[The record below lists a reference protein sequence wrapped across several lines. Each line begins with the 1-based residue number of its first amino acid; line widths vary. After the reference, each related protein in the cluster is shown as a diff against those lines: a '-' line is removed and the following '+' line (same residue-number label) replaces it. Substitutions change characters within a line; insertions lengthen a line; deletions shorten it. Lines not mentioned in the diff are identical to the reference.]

1 LVKIIIAFMS
11 EDNFI
16 LVSQY
21 KPKGDQP
28 QAIEKLVEGIR
39 KGYRFQTLLGVTGS
53 GKTYTMANVIARVN
67 KPTLIICH
75 NKTLAAQLYSE
86 FRDLFPYN
94 RVEYFVS
101 YYDYYQP
108 EAYVPQSDLYI
119 EKDADINEDLVKLR
133 HKTLRS
139 LMERRDT
146 IVVSSVSCIYGWD
159 DPTEFLKGVIEVKV
173 GQNISRKELIKN
185 LVMLQYERNDIDF
198 SRGKIRVR
206 GDIVDVYP
214 IDTDYAIRIE
224 FFGDTIDRIYL
235 IDPLLSTKLEE
246 VESFIF
252 FPAKQF
258 LTTEERIL
266 RAVESIKK
274 ELNERVE
281 YFLSQ
286 GKNLEAERLKQ
297 RTNFD
302 IEMLLE
308 TGYVK
313 GIENYTR
320 HLSGR
325 KPGEP
330 PYTIIDYFPSDFL
343 IFIDESHITVPQL
356 RGMYN
361 GDRSRKETLVEYG
374 FRLPSCLDNRP
385 LKYEEFLEKANQ
397 IIFVSATPTD
407 YELSISEQVVEQLIR
422 PTGLIDP
429 EVEVRKSSGQ
439 IEDLI
444 REINERVKRNE
455 RILVTTLTKRVA
467 EDLATYLYE
476 RGIRVRYLHSDIDT
490 IERAKIIRDLRKGEF
505 DCLVGINLLREGLD
519 LPEVSLVAILDADKE
534 GFLRSHTS
542 LIQIIGRA
550 ARNVSGKVIMYADE
564 ITESMKKAIEET
576 NRRRKVQ
583 MEYNIKHG
591 IKPETVRKA
600 VKELI
605 DLPYKDEE
613 EIETFVK
620 ESEKYMDSEYI
631 ESLITQLEE
640 EMHLKA
646 ETLEFEEAARIRD
659 KIFELKKRLRILA
672 KKERWI
678 MILSV
683 ILNPFVEEKV
693 NLKKFQLG
701 GKNQLEIISKTPGG
715 RGINAA
721 RFIKK
726 LGGDVSVLSIIGGK
740 NGEFIK
746 ECLNLEKIDFDYV
759 LSDEENPLHLEI
771 FDERGVETDFFEK
784 DPVIAPID
792 VKNFEDKFREKVK
805 DYNIVLLTDGTPN
818 GICKDIFKHL
828 IQISKDNEKIVIFDA
843 KGEMLKEGLK
853 AEPFIARIDKEDFD
867 FLTGSNFI
875 SLIKRF
881 KSFND
886 FKPEYLII
894 TVDKGNLIFNYE
906 DKFFNLLSKDILKDV
921 PNEYVKDLF
930 IASLSYYLDEGVNFF
945 DSLKYSFYISTK
957 SVNNFVKPKNIV
969 EVEKE
974 IVLREI

>member
-1 LVKIIIAFMS
+1 MS
-11 EDNFI
+11 EDNFKLI
-16 LVSQY
+16 SQY

-28 QAIEKLVEGIR
+28 QAIEKLVEGVK
-39 KGYRFQTLLGVTGS
+39 KGFRFQTLLGVTGS
-53 GKTYTMANVIARVN
+53 GKTYTMANVIAQVN

-86 FRDLFPYN
+86 FRDLFPHN

-159 DPTEFLKGVIEVKV
+159 DPTEFLKGLIEVKV
-173 GQNISRKELIKN
+173 GDNISRKELIKN

-198 SRGKIRVR
+198 SRGKIRAR
-206 GDIVDVYP
+206 GDILDIYP
-214 IDTDYAIRIE
+214 IDTDYAVRIE
-224 FFGDTIDRIYL
+224 FFGDTIDKIYL
-235 IDPLLSTKLEE
+235 IDPLLSTKIEE
-246 VESFIF
+246 LPSFIF

-266 RAVESIKK
+266 KAVESIKK
-274 ELNERVE
+274 ELKERVE

-286 GKNLEAERLKQ
+286 GKYLEAERLTQ

-325 KPGEP
+325 KPGGP

-397 IIFVSATPTD
+397 IIFVSATPSD
-407 YELSISEQVVEQLIR
+407 YELSISDLVVEQLIR

-429 EVEVRKSSGQ
+429 EVEVRKSANQ

-444 REINERVKRNE
+444 KEINERVKRNE
-455 RILVTTLTKRVA
+455 RVLVTTLTKKVA
-467 EDLATYLYE
+467 EDLAIYLYE
-476 RGIRVRYLHSDIDT
+476 RGIRVRYLHADIDT
-490 IERAKIIRDLRKGEF
+490 IKRAEIIRDLRKGEF

-550 ARNVSGKVIMYADE
+550 ARNVSGKVIMYANE
-564 ITESMKKAIEET
+564 LTESMKKAIDET

-583 MEYNIKHG
+583 MEYNLKHG

-605 DLPYKDEE
+605 DLPYKEKE
-613 EIETFVK
+613 EIESFVK
-620 ESEKYMDSEYI
+620 ESEKYMSLEYI

-640 EMHLKA
+640 EMYLKA
-646 ETLEFEEAARIRD
+646 ETLEFEEAAKIRD
-659 KIFELKKRLRILA
+659 KIFELKKRLRTLI
-672 KKERWI
+672 KKERWCYD
-678 MILSV
+678 
-683 ILNPFVEEKV
+683 
-693 NLKKFQLG
+693 
-701 GKNQLEIISKTPGG
+701 T
-715 RGINAA
+715 
-721 RFIKK
+721 
-726 LGGDVSVLSIIGGK
+726 
-740 NGEFIK
+740 
-746 ECLNLEKIDFDYV
+746 
-759 LSDEENPLHLEI
+759 
-771 FDERGVETDFFEK
+771 
-784 DPVIAPID
+784 
-792 VKNFEDKFREKVK
+792 
-805 DYNIVLLTDGTPN
+805 
-818 GICKDIFKHL
+818 ICY
-828 IQISKDNEKIVIFDA
+828 
-843 KGEMLKEGLK
+843 
-853 AEPFIARIDKEDFD
+853 
-867 FLTGSNFI
+867 
-875 SLIKRF
+875 F
-881 KSFND
+881 KSFYWR
-886 FKPEYLII
+886 K
-894 TVDKGNLIFNYE
+894 
-906 DKFFNLLSKDILKDV
+906 SK
-921 PNEYVKDLF
+921 
-930 IASLSYYLDEGVNFF
+930 S
-945 DSLKYSFYISTK
+945 
-957 SVNNFVKPKNIV
+957 
-969 EVEKE
+969 
-974 IVLREI
+974 

>member
-1 LVKIIIAFMS
+1 MS
-11 EDNFI
+11 EENFKLI
-16 LVSQY
+16 SQY

-28 QAIEKLVEGIR
+28 QAIEKLVEGIK

-53 GKTYTMANVIARVN
+53 GKTYTMANVIAQVN

-108 EAYVPQSDLYI
+108 EAYVPQNDLYI

-159 DPTEFLKGVIEVKV
+159 DPTEFLKGLIEVKV
-173 GQNISRKELIKN
+173 GEKLSRKELIKN

-214 IDTDYAIRIE
+214 IDTDYAVRIE
-224 FFGDTIDRIYL
+224 FFGDTVDRIYL
-235 IDPLLSTKLEE
+235 IDPLLSTK
-246 VESFIF
+246 VEDLKSFIF

-274 ELNERVE
+274 ELKERVE

-286 GKNLEAERLKQ
+286 GKYLEAERLTQ

-397 IIFVSATPTD
+397 IIFVSATPSD

-444 REINERVKRNE
+444 KEINERVKKNE
-455 RILVTTLTKRVA
+455 RVLVTTLTKRVA

-476 RGIRVRYLHSDIDT
+476 RGIRVRYLHADIDT
-490 IERAKIIRDLRKGEF
+490 IKRAEIIRDLRKGEF

-542 LIQIIGRA
+542 LIQMIGRA

-564 ITESMKKAIEET
+564 ITESMKKAIDET

-583 MEYNIKHG
+583 MEYNLKHG

-605 DLPYKDEE
+605 DLPYKEKEE
-613 EIETFVK
+613 FESFVK
-620 ESEKYMDSEYI
+620 ESEKYMSI
-631 ESLITQLEE
+631 EDIEALITQLEE
-640 EMHLKA
+640 EMYLKA

-659 KIFELKKRLRILA
+659 KIFELKKRLRTLA
-672 KKERWI
+672 KKER
-678 MILSV
+678 
-683 ILNPFVEEKV
+683 
-693 NLKKFQLG
+693 
-701 GKNQLEIISKTPGG
+701 
-715 RGINAA
+715 
-721 RFIKK
+721 
-726 LGGDVSVLSIIGGK
+726 
-740 NGEFIK
+740 
-746 ECLNLEKIDFDYV
+746 
-759 LSDEENPLHLEI
+759 
-771 FDERGVETDFFEK
+771 
-784 DPVIAPID
+784 
-792 VKNFEDKFREKVK
+792 
-805 DYNIVLLTDGTPN
+805 
-818 GICKDIFKHL
+818 
-828 IQISKDNEKIVIFDA
+828 
-843 KGEMLKEGLK
+843 
-853 AEPFIARIDKEDFD
+853 
-867 FLTGSNFI
+867 
-875 SLIKRF
+875 
-881 KSFND
+881 
-886 FKPEYLII
+886 
-894 TVDKGNLIFNYE
+894 
-906 DKFFNLLSKDILKDV
+906 
-921 PNEYVKDLF
+921 
-930 IASLSYYLDEGVNFF
+930 
-945 DSLKYSFYISTK
+945 
-957 SVNNFVKPKNIV
+957 
-969 EVEKE
+969 
-974 IVLREI
+974 

>member
-1 LVKIIIAFMS
+1 MS

-28 QAIEKLVEGIR
+28 QAIEKLVEGIK
-39 KGYRFQTLLGVTGS
+39 KGYKFQTLLGVTGS
-53 GKTYTMANVIARVN
+53 GKTYTIANVIARVN
-67 KPTLIICH
+67 KPTLVISH

-108 EAYVPQSDLYI
+108 EAYVPQNDLYI

-159 DPTEFLKGVIEVKV
+159 DPTEFLKGVVEVKV
-173 GQNISRKELIKN
+173 NQNISRRELIKN
-185 LVMLQYERNDIDF
+185 LVMLQYERNDLDF

-214 IDTDYAIRIE
+214 IDTDYAVRIE
-224 FFGDTIDRIYL
+224 FFGDTIEKIYL
-235 IDPLLSTKLEE
+235 IDPLLTTKIEDLET
-246 VESFIF
+246 FIF

-266 RAVESIKK
+266 RAVDSIKK
-274 ELNERVE
+274 ELKERVE

-286 GKNLEAERLKQ
+286 GKYLEAERLTQ

-320 HLSGR
+320 HLSQR

-397 IIFVSATPTD
+397 IIFVSATPSD
-407 YELSISEQVVEQLIR
+407 YELSVSSQIVEQLIR
-422 PTGLIDP
+422 PTGLVDP
-429 EVEVRKSSGQ
+429 EVEVRKSENQ
-439 IEDLI
+439 IENLI
-444 REINERVKRNE
+444 KEINERVKRNE
-455 RILVTTLTKRVA
+455 RVLVTTLTKRVA
-467 EDLATYLYE
+467 EDLANYLYE
-476 RGIRVRYLHSDIDT
+476 KGIRVRYLHADIDT
-490 IERAKIIRDLRKGEF
+490 IKRAEIIRDLRKGEF

-564 ITESMKKAIEET
+564 ITESMKKAIDET

-583 MEYNIKHG
+583 IEYNLKHG

-605 DLPYKDEE
+605 DLPYKEKD
-613 EIETFVK
+613 EIENFVK
-620 ESEKYMDSEYI
+620 ESEKYMSLEYL

-659 KIFELKKRLRILA
+659 KIFELKRKIRTLV
-672 KKERWI
+672 KEKWCYD
-678 MILSV
+678 
-683 ILNPFVEEKV
+683 
-693 NLKKFQLG
+693 
-701 GKNQLEIISKTPGG
+701 T
-715 RGINAA
+715 
-721 RFIKK
+721 
-726 LGGDVSVLSIIGGK
+726 
-740 NGEFIK
+740 
-746 ECLNLEKIDFDYV
+746 
-759 LSDEENPLHLEI
+759 
-771 FDERGVETDFFEK
+771 
-784 DPVIAPID
+784 
-792 VKNFEDKFREKVK
+792 
-805 DYNIVLLTDGTPN
+805 
-818 GICKDIFKHL
+818 IC
-828 IQISKDNEKIVIFDA
+828 N
-843 KGEMLKEGLK
+843 
-853 AEPFIARIDKEDFD
+853 
-867 FLTGSNFI
+867 
-875 SLIKRF
+875 F
-881 KSFND
+881 KS
-886 FKPEYLII
+886 ICWR
-894 TVDKGNLIFNYE
+894 KG
-906 DKFFNLLSKDILKDV
+906 
-921 PNEYVKDLF
+921 
-930 IASLSYYLDEGVNFF
+930 
-945 DSLKYSFYISTK
+945 
-957 SVNNFVKPKNIV
+957 
-969 EVEKE
+969 
-974 IVLREI
+974 

>member
-1 LVKIIIAFMS
+1 MS

-28 QAIEKLVEGIR
+28 QAIEKLVEGIK
-39 KGYRFQTLLGVTGS
+39 KGYKFQTLLGVTGS

-67 KPTLIICH
+67 KPTLVISH

-86 FRDLFPYN
+86 FRDLFPHN

-173 GQNISRKELIKN
+173 NQNISRRELIKN

-214 IDTDYAIRIE
+214 IDTDYAVRIE
-224 FFGDTIDRIYL
+224 FFGDTIEKICL
-235 IDPLLSTKLEE
+235 IDPLLTTKIEDLKT
-246 VESFIF
+246 FIF

-274 ELNERVE
+274 ELKERVE

-286 GKNLEAERLKQ
+286 GKYLEAERLTQ

-320 HLSGR
+320 HLSQR

-397 IIFVSATPTD
+397 IIFVSATPSD
-407 YELSISEQVVEQLIR
+407 YEISVSSQIVEQLIR
-422 PTGLIDP
+422 PTGLVDP
-429 EVEVRKSSGQ
+429 EVEVRKSENQ
-439 IEDLI
+439 IENLI
-444 REINERVKRNE
+444 KEINERVKRNE
-455 RILVTTLTKRVA
+455 RVLVTTLTKRVA
-467 EDLATYLYE
+467 EDLANYLYE
-476 RGIRVRYLHSDIDT
+476 KGIRVRYLHADIDT
-490 IERAKIIRDLRKGEF
+490 IKRAEIIRDLRKGEF

-583 MEYNIKHG
+583 IEYNLKHG

-600 VKELI
+600 VKELL
-605 DLPYKDEE
+605 DLPYKEKE
-613 EIETFVK
+613 EIENFVK
-620 ESEKYMDSEYI
+620 ESEKYMNLEYL

-659 KIFELKKRLRILA
+659 KIFELKRKIRTLV
-672 KKERWI
+672 KE
-678 MILSV
+678 
-683 ILNPFVEEKV
+683 K
-693 NLKKFQLG
+693 
-701 GKNQLEIISKTPGG
+701 
-715 RGINAA
+715 
-721 RFIKK
+721 
-726 LGGDVSVLSIIGGK
+726 
-740 NGEFIK
+740 
-746 ECLNLEKIDFDYV
+746 
-759 LSDEENPLHLEI
+759 
-771 FDERGVETDFFEK
+771 
-784 DPVIAPID
+784 
-792 VKNFEDKFREKVK
+792 
-805 DYNIVLLTDGTPN
+805 
-818 GICKDIFKHL
+818 
-828 IQISKDNEKIVIFDA
+828 
-843 KGEMLKEGLK
+843 
-853 AEPFIARIDKEDFD
+853 
-867 FLTGSNFI
+867 
-875 SLIKRF
+875 
-881 KSFND
+881 
-886 FKPEYLII
+886 
-894 TVDKGNLIFNYE
+894 
-906 DKFFNLLSKDILKDV
+906 
-921 PNEYVKDLF
+921 
-930 IASLSYYLDEGVNFF
+930 
-945 DSLKYSFYISTK
+945 
-957 SVNNFVKPKNIV
+957 
-969 EVEKE
+969 
-974 IVLREI
+974 

>member
-1 LVKIIIAFMS
+1 MS

-16 LVSQY
+16 LFSQY

-28 QAIEKLVEGIR
+28 QAIEKLVEGIK
-39 KGYRFQTLLGVTGS
+39 KGYKFQTLLGVTGS
-53 GKTYTMANVIARVN
+53 GKTYTMANVIAKVN
-67 KPTLIICH
+67 KPTLVICH

-159 DPTEFLKGVIEVKV
+159 DPTEFLKGVIEVKLN
-173 GQNISRKELIKN
+173 QNISRRELIKN

-214 IDTDYAIRIE
+214 IDTDYAVRIE
-224 FFGDTIDRIYL
+224 FFGDTIDKISL
-235 IDPLLSTKLEE
+235 IDPLLTTKLEE
-246 VESFIF
+246 VEGFIF

-274 ELNERVE
+274 ELKERVE

-286 GKNLEAERLKQ
+286 GKYLEAERLTQ

-320 HLSGR
+320 HFSQR

-330 PYTIIDYFPSDFL
+330 PFTIIDYFPSDFL
-343 IFIDESHITVPQL
+343 IFIDESHITIPQL

-397 IIFVSATPTD
+397 IIFVSATPSD
-407 YELSISEQVVEQLIR
+407 YEISISSQVVEQLIR
-422 PTGLIDP
+422 PTGLVDP
-429 EVEVRKSSGQ
+429 EVEVRKSENQ

-444 REINERVKRNE
+444 KEINERVKRNE
-455 RILVTTLTKRVA
+455 RVLVTTLTKRVA

-476 RGIRVRYLHSDIDT
+476 RGIKVRYLHADIDT
-490 IERAKIIRDLRKGEF
+490 IKRAEIIRDLRKGEF

-564 ITESMKKAIEET
+564 ITESMRKAIDET

-583 MEYNIKHG
+583 IEYNIKHG

-605 DLPYKDEE
+605 DLPYKEKE
-613 EIETFVK
+613 EIESFVK
-620 ESEKYMDSEYI
+620 ESEKYMSVEYL

-659 KIFELKKRLRILA
+659 KIFELKKRVRTLV
-672 KKERWI
+672 KE
-678 MILSV
+678 
-683 ILNPFVEEKV
+683 K
-693 NLKKFQLG
+693 
-701 GKNQLEIISKTPGG
+701 
-715 RGINAA
+715 
-721 RFIKK
+721 
-726 LGGDVSVLSIIGGK
+726 
-740 NGEFIK
+740 
-746 ECLNLEKIDFDYV
+746 
-759 LSDEENPLHLEI
+759 
-771 FDERGVETDFFEK
+771 
-784 DPVIAPID
+784 
-792 VKNFEDKFREKVK
+792 
-805 DYNIVLLTDGTPN
+805 
-818 GICKDIFKHL
+818 
-828 IQISKDNEKIVIFDA
+828 
-843 KGEMLKEGLK
+843 
-853 AEPFIARIDKEDFD
+853 
-867 FLTGSNFI
+867 
-875 SLIKRF
+875 
-881 KSFND
+881 
-886 FKPEYLII
+886 
-894 TVDKGNLIFNYE
+894 
-906 DKFFNLLSKDILKDV
+906 
-921 PNEYVKDLF
+921 
-930 IASLSYYLDEGVNFF
+930 
-945 DSLKYSFYISTK
+945 
-957 SVNNFVKPKNIV
+957 
-969 EVEKE
+969 
-974 IVLREI
+974 

>member
-1 LVKIIIAFMS
+1 MS
-11 EDNFI
+11 EDNFK
-16 LVSQY
+16 LVSKY

-28 QAIEKLVEGIR
+28 QAIEKLVEGVK
-39 KGYRFQTLLGVTGS
+39 KGLRFQTLLGVTGS
-53 GKTYTMANVIARVN
+53 GKTYTMANVIAQVN

-159 DPTEFLKGVIEVKV
+159 DPTEYLKGLIEVKV
-173 GQNISRKELIKN
+173 SERISRKELIKN

-206 GDIVDVYP
+206 GDIVDIYP
-214 IDTDYAIRIE
+214 IDTDYAVRIE
-224 FFGDTIDRIYL
+224 FFGDAIDKIYL
-235 IDPLLSTKLEE
+235 IDPLLSTKIEE
-246 VESFIF
+246 LSSFIF

-266 RAVESIKK
+266 KAVESIKK
-274 ELNERVE
+274 ELKERVE
-281 YFLSQ
+281 YFLSH
-286 GKNLEAERLKQ
+286 GKYLEAERLTQ

-397 IIFVSATPTD
+397 IIFVSATPSD

-429 EVEVRKSSGQ
+429 EVEVRKSTNQ

-444 REINERVKRNE
+444 KEINERVKRNE
-455 RILVTTLTKRVA
+455 RVLVTTLTKRVA

-476 RGIRVRYLHSDIDT
+476 RGIRVRYLHADIDT
-490 IERAKIIRDLRKGEF
+490 IKRAEIIRDLRKGEF

-564 ITESMKKAIEET
+564 LTESMKKAIDET

-583 MEYNIKHG
+583 MEYNLKHG

-605 DLPYKDEE
+605 DLPYKEKE
-613 EIETFVK
+613 EIESFVK
-620 ESEKYMDSEYI
+620 ESEKYMSLEYI

-640 EMHLKA
+640 EMYLKA
-646 ETLEFEEAARIRD
+646 ETLEFEEAAKIRD
-659 KIFELKKRLRILA
+659 KIFELKKRLRSLA

-678 MILSV
+678 YDT
-683 ILNPFVEEKV
+683 
-693 NLKKFQLG
+693 
-701 GKNQLEIISKTPGG
+701 IS
-715 RGINAA
+715 
-721 RFIKK
+721 
-726 LGGDVSVLSIIGGK
+726 
-740 NGEFIK
+740 
-746 ECLNLEKIDFDYV
+746 Y
-759 LSDEENPLHLEI
+759 
-771 FDERGVETDFFEK
+771 
-784 DPVIAPID
+784 
-792 VKNFEDKFREKVK
+792 
-805 DYNIVLLTDGTPN
+805 
-818 GICKDIFKHL
+818 
-828 IQISKDNEKIVIFDA
+828 
-843 KGEMLKEGLK
+843 
-853 AEPFIARIDKEDFD
+853 
-867 FLTGSNFI
+867 
-875 SLIKRF
+875 
-881 KSFND
+881 
-886 FKPEYLII
+886 FKPFCWRE
-894 TVDKGNLIFNYE
+894 
-906 DKFFNLLSKDILKDV
+906 SK
-921 PNEYVKDLF
+921 
-930 IASLSYYLDEGVNFF
+930 S
-945 DSLKYSFYISTK
+945 
-957 SVNNFVKPKNIV
+957 
-969 EVEKE
+969 
-974 IVLREI
+974 

>member
-1 LVKIIIAFMS
+1 MS

-28 QAIEKLVEGIR
+28 QAIEKLVEGIK
-39 KGYRFQTLLGVTGS
+39 KGYKFQTLLGVTGS

-67 KPTLIICH
+67 KPTLVISH

-86 FRDLFPYN
+86 FRDLFPHN

-173 GQNISRKELIKN
+173 NQNISRRELIKN

-214 IDTDYAIRIE
+214 IDTDYAVRIE
-224 FFGDTIDRIYL
+224 FFGDTIEKICL
-235 IDPLLSTKLEE
+235 IDPLLTTKIEDLKT
-246 VESFIF
+246 FIF

-274 ELNERVE
+274 ELKERVE

-286 GKNLEAERLKQ
+286 GKYLEAERLIQ

-320 HLSGR
+320 HLSQR

-397 IIFVSATPTD
+397 IIFVSATPSD
-407 YELSISEQVVEQLIR
+407 YEISVSSQIVEQLIR
-422 PTGLIDP
+422 PTGLVDP
-429 EVEVRKSSGQ
+429 EVEVRKSENQ
-439 IEDLI
+439 IENLI
-444 REINERVKRNE
+444 KEINERVKRNE
-455 RILVTTLTKRVA
+455 RVLVTTLTKRVA
-467 EDLATYLYE
+467 EDLANYLYE
-476 RGIRVRYLHSDIDT
+476 KGIRVRYLHADIDT
-490 IERAKIIRDLRKGEF
+490 IKRAEIIRDLRKGEF

-583 MEYNIKHG
+583 IEYNLKHG

-605 DLPYKDEE
+605 DLPYKEKE
-613 EIETFVK
+613 EIENFVK
-620 ESEKYMDSEYI
+620 ESEKYMNLEYL

-659 KIFELKKRLRILA
+659 KIFELKRKIRTLV
-672 KKERWI
+672 KE
-678 MILSV
+678 
-683 ILNPFVEEKV
+683 K
-693 NLKKFQLG
+693 
-701 GKNQLEIISKTPGG
+701 
-715 RGINAA
+715 
-721 RFIKK
+721 
-726 LGGDVSVLSIIGGK
+726 
-740 NGEFIK
+740 
-746 ECLNLEKIDFDYV
+746 
-759 LSDEENPLHLEI
+759 
-771 FDERGVETDFFEK
+771 
-784 DPVIAPID
+784 
-792 VKNFEDKFREKVK
+792 
-805 DYNIVLLTDGTPN
+805 
-818 GICKDIFKHL
+818 
-828 IQISKDNEKIVIFDA
+828 
-843 KGEMLKEGLK
+843 
-853 AEPFIARIDKEDFD
+853 
-867 FLTGSNFI
+867 
-875 SLIKRF
+875 
-881 KSFND
+881 
-886 FKPEYLII
+886 
-894 TVDKGNLIFNYE
+894 
-906 DKFFNLLSKDILKDV
+906 
-921 PNEYVKDLF
+921 
-930 IASLSYYLDEGVNFF
+930 
-945 DSLKYSFYISTK
+945 
-957 SVNNFVKPKNIV
+957 
-969 EVEKE
+969 
-974 IVLREI
+974 

>member
-1 LVKIIIAFMS
+1 MS

-28 QAIEKLVEGIR
+28 QAIEKLVEGIE

-53 GKTYTMANVIARVN
+53 GKTYTMANVIAKVN
-67 KPTLIICH
+67 KPTLVICH

-173 GQNISRKELIKN
+173 SQNISRRELIKN

-206 GDIVDVYP
+206 GDIVDIFP
-214 IDTDYAIRIE
+214 IDTDYAVRIE
-224 FFGDTIDRIYL
+224 FFGDTIDKISL
-235 IDPLLSTKLEE
+235 IDPLLTTKLED

-266 RAVESIKK
+266 KAVESIKK

-281 YFLSQ
+281 YFLFQ
-286 GKNLEAERLKQ
+286 GKYLEAERLTQ

-320 HLSGR
+320 HLSQR

-330 PYTIIDYFPSDFL
+330 PFTIIDYFPSDFL

-397 IIFVSATPTD
+397 IIFVSATPSD
-407 YELSISEQVVEQLIR
+407 YEISISSQVVEQLIR
-422 PTGLIDP
+422 PTGLVDP
-429 EVEVRKSSGQ
+429 EVEVRKSENQ

-455 RILVTTLTKRVA
+455 RVLVTTLTKRVA
-467 EDLATYLYE
+467 EDLATFLYE
-476 RGIRVRYLHSDIDT
+476 RGIRVRYLHADIDT
-490 IERAKIIRDLRKGEF
+490 IKRAEIIRDLRKGEF

-564 ITESMKKAIEET
+564 ITESMKKAIDET

-583 MEYNIKHG
+583 IEYNFKHG

-605 DLPYKDEE
+605 DLPYKEKE

-620 ESEKYMDSEYI
+620 ESDKFMSAEYL

-659 KIFELKKRLRILA
+659 KIFELKKRIR
-672 KKERWI
+672 
-678 MILSV
+678 
-683 ILNPFVEEKV
+683 
-693 NLKKFQLG
+693 
-701 GKNQLEIISKTPGG
+701 T
-715 RGINAA
+715 
-721 RFIKK
+721 
-726 LGGDVSVLSIIGGK
+726 
-740 NGEFIK
+740 
-746 ECLNLEKIDFDYV
+746 
-759 LSDEENPLHLEI
+759 
-771 FDERGVETDFFEK
+771 
-784 DPVIAPID
+784 
-792 VKNFEDKFREKVK
+792 
-805 DYNIVLLTDGTPN
+805 
-818 GICKDIFKHL
+818 
-828 IQISKDNEKIVIFDA
+828 
-843 KGEMLKEGLK
+843 
-853 AEPFIARIDKEDFD
+853 
-867 FLTGSNFI
+867 
-875 SLIKRF
+875 
-881 KSFND
+881 
-886 FKPEYLII
+886 
-894 TVDKGNLIFNYE
+894 
-906 DKFFNLLSKDILKDV
+906 
-921 PNEYVKDLF
+921 
-930 IASLSYYLDEGVNFF
+930 
-945 DSLKYSFYISTK
+945 
-957 SVNNFVKPKNIV
+957 FVK
-969 EVEKE
+969 EK
-974 IVLREI
+974 

>member
-1 LVKIIIAFMS
+1 MS

-28 QAIEKLVEGIR
+28 QAIEKLVEGIK
-39 KGYRFQTLLGVTGS
+39 KGYKFQTLLGVTGS
-53 GKTYTMANVIARVN
+53 GKTYTIANVIARVN
-67 KPTLIICH
+67 KPTLVISH

-108 EAYVPQSDLYI
+108 EAYVPQNDLYI

-159 DPTEFLKGVIEVKV
+159 DPTEFLKGVVEVKV
-173 GQNISRKELIKN
+173 NQNISRRELIKN
-185 LVMLQYERNDIDF
+185 LVMLQYERNDLDF

-214 IDTDYAIRIE
+214 IDTDYAVRIE
-224 FFGDTIDRIYL
+224 FFGDTIEKIYL
-235 IDPLLSTKLEE
+235 IDPLLTTKIEDLET
-246 VESFIF
+246 FIF

-266 RAVESIKK
+266 RAVDSIKK
-274 ELNERVE
+274 ELKERVE

-286 GKNLEAERLKQ
+286 GKYLEAERLTQ

-320 HLSGR
+320 HLSQR

-397 IIFVSATPTD
+397 IIFVSATPSD
-407 YELSISEQVVEQLIR
+407 YELSVSSQIVEQLIR
-422 PTGLIDP
+422 PTGLVDP
-429 EVEVRKSSGQ
+429 EVEVRKSENQ
-439 IEDLI
+439 IENLI
-444 REINERVKRNE
+444 KEINERVKRNE
-455 RILVTTLTKRVA
+455 RVLVTTLTKRVA
-467 EDLATYLYE
+467 EDLANYLYE
-476 RGIRVRYLHSDIDT
+476 KGIRVRYLHADIDT
-490 IERAKIIRDLRKGEF
+490 IKRAEIIRDLRKGEF

-564 ITESMKKAIEET
+564 ITESMKKAIDET

-583 MEYNIKHG
+583 IEYNLKHG

-605 DLPYKDEE
+605 DLPYKEKD
-613 EIETFVK
+613 EIENFVK
-620 ESEKYMDSEYI
+620 ESEKYMSLEYL

-659 KIFELKKRLRILA
+659 KIFELKRKIRTLV
-672 KKERWI
+672 KE
-678 MILSV
+678 
-683 ILNPFVEEKV
+683 K
-693 NLKKFQLG
+693 
-701 GKNQLEIISKTPGG
+701 
-715 RGINAA
+715 
-721 RFIKK
+721 
-726 LGGDVSVLSIIGGK
+726 
-740 NGEFIK
+740 
-746 ECLNLEKIDFDYV
+746 
-759 LSDEENPLHLEI
+759 
-771 FDERGVETDFFEK
+771 
-784 DPVIAPID
+784 
-792 VKNFEDKFREKVK
+792 
-805 DYNIVLLTDGTPN
+805 
-818 GICKDIFKHL
+818 
-828 IQISKDNEKIVIFDA
+828 
-843 KGEMLKEGLK
+843 
-853 AEPFIARIDKEDFD
+853 
-867 FLTGSNFI
+867 
-875 SLIKRF
+875 
-881 KSFND
+881 
-886 FKPEYLII
+886 
-894 TVDKGNLIFNYE
+894 
-906 DKFFNLLSKDILKDV
+906 
-921 PNEYVKDLF
+921 
-930 IASLSYYLDEGVNFF
+930 
-945 DSLKYSFYISTK
+945 
-957 SVNNFVKPKNIV
+957 
-969 EVEKE
+969 
-974 IVLREI
+974 

>member
-1 LVKIIIAFMS
+1 MN
-11 EDNFI
+11 EDNFK

-28 QAIEKLVEGIR
+28 QAIEKLVEGVK
-39 KGYRFQTLLGVTGS
+39 KGFRFQTLLGVTGS
-53 GKTYTMANVIARVN
+53 GKTYTMANVIAQVN

-159 DPTEFLKGVIEVKV
+159 DPTEFLKGLIEVRVREK
-173 GQNISRKELIKN
+173 ISRKELIKN

-206 GDIVDVYP
+206 GDIVDIFP
-214 IDTDYAIRIE
+214 IDTDYAVRIE
-224 FFGDTIDRIYL
+224 FFGDTIDNIYL
-235 IDPLLSTKLEE
+235 IDPLLSTKIEE
-246 VESFIF
+246 VENFIF

-258 LTTEERIL
+258 LTTEERIFK
-266 RAVESIKK
+266 AVESIKK
-274 ELNERVE
+274 ELKERVE

-286 GKNLEAERLKQ
+286 GKYLEAERLQQ

-397 IIFVSATPTD
+397 IIFVSATPSD
-407 YELSISEQVVEQLIR
+407 YEISISEQVVEQLIR

-429 EVEVRKSSGQ
+429 EVEVRKSDNQ

-444 REINERVKRNE
+444 KEVNERVSRNE
-455 RILVTTLTKRVA
+455 RVLVTTLTKRVA

-476 RGIRVRYLHSDIDT
+476 RGIKVRYLHADIDT
-490 IERAKIIRDLRKGEF
+490 IKRAEIIRDLRKGEF

-564 ITESMKKAIEET
+564 ITESMKKAIDET

-591 IKPETVRKA
+591 IKPESVRKA

-605 DLPYKDEE
+605 DLPYKEKE
-613 EIETFVK
+613 EIDIFVK
-620 ESEKYMDSEYI
+620 ESEKSMSLDYI

-646 ETLEFEEAARIRD
+646 ETLEFEEAAKIRD
-659 KIFELKKRLRILA
+659 KIFELKKRL
-672 KKERWI
+672 
-678 MILSV
+678 
-683 ILNPFVEEKV
+683 
-693 NLKKFQLG
+693 
-701 GKNQLEIISKTPGG
+701 KT
-715 RGINAA
+715 
-721 RFIKK
+721 
-726 LGGDVSVLSIIGGK
+726 L
-740 NGEFIK
+740 
-746 ECLNLEKIDFDYV
+746 
-759 LSDEENPLHLEI
+759 
-771 FDERGVETDFFEK
+771 
-784 DPVIAPID
+784 
-792 VKNFEDKFREKVK
+792 VKRE
-805 DYNIVLLTDGTPN
+805 
-818 GICKDIFKHL
+818 
-828 IQISKDNEKIVIFDA
+828 
-843 KGEMLKEGLK
+843 
-853 AEPFIARIDKEDFD
+853 
-867 FLTGSNFI
+867 
-875 SLIKRF
+875 
-881 KSFND
+881 
-886 FKPEYLII
+886 
-894 TVDKGNLIFNYE
+894 
-906 DKFFNLLSKDILKDV
+906 
-921 PNEYVKDLF
+921 
-930 IASLSYYLDEGVNFF
+930 
-945 DSLKYSFYISTK
+945 
-957 SVNNFVKPKNIV
+957 
-969 EVEKE
+969 
-974 IVLREI
+974 

>member
-1 LVKIIIAFMS
+1 MS

-28 QAIEKLVEGIR
+28 QAIEKLVEGIE

-53 GKTYTMANVIARVN
+53 GKTYTMANVIAKVN
-67 KPTLIICH
+67 KPTLVICH

-173 GQNISRKELIKN
+173 SQNISRRELIKN

-206 GDIVDVYP
+206 GDIVDIFP
-214 IDTDYAIRIE
+214 IDTDYAVRIE
-224 FFGDTIDRIYL
+224 FFGDTIDKISL
-235 IDPLLSTKLEE
+235 IDPLLTTKLED

-266 RAVESIKK
+266 KAVESIKK

-281 YFLSQ
+281 YFLFQ
-286 GKNLEAERLKQ
+286 GKYLEAERLTQ

-320 HLSGR
+320 HLSQR

-330 PYTIIDYFPSDFL
+330 PFTIIDYFPSDFL

-397 IIFVSATPTD
+397 IIFVSATPSD
-407 YELSISEQVVEQLIR
+407 YEISISSQVVEQLIR
-422 PTGLIDP
+422 PTGLVDP
-429 EVEVRKSSGQ
+429 EVEVRKSENQ

-455 RILVTTLTKRVA
+455 RVLVTTLTKRVA
-467 EDLATYLYE
+467 EDLATFLYE
-476 RGIRVRYLHSDIDT
+476 RGIRVRYLHADIDT
-490 IERAKIIRDLRKGEF
+490 IKRAEIIRDLRKGEF

-564 ITESMKKAIEET
+564 ITESMKKAIDET

-583 MEYNIKHG
+583 IEYNFKHG

-605 DLPYKDEE
+605 DLPYKEKE

-620 ESEKYMDSEYI
+620 ESDKFMSAEYL

-659 KIFELKKRLRILA
+659 KIFELKKRIRTFV
-672 KKERWI
+672 KEKWCY
-678 MILSV
+678 
-683 ILNPFVEEKV
+683 
-693 NLKKFQLG
+693 
-701 GKNQLEIISKTPGG
+701 
-715 RGINAA
+715 
-721 RFIKK
+721 
-726 LGGDVSVLSIIGGK
+726 DSIC
-740 NGEFIK
+740 N
-746 ECLNLEKIDFDYV
+746 
-759 LSDEENPLHLEI
+759 
-771 FDERGVETDFFEK
+771 
-784 DPVIAPID
+784 
-792 VKNFEDKFREKVK
+792 
-805 DYNIVLLTDGTPN
+805 
-818 GICKDIFKHL
+818 
-828 IQISKDNEKIVIFDA
+828 
-843 KGEMLKEGLK
+843 
-853 AEPFIARIDKEDFD
+853 
-867 FLTGSNFI
+867 
-875 SLIKRF
+875 
-881 KSFND
+881 
-886 FKPEYLII
+886 FKPFCWR
-894 TVDKGNLIFNYE
+894 KG
-906 DKFFNLLSKDILKDV
+906 
-921 PNEYVKDLF
+921 
-930 IASLSYYLDEGVNFF
+930 
-945 DSLKYSFYISTK
+945 
-957 SVNNFVKPKNIV
+957 
-969 EVEKE
+969 
-974 IVLREI
+974 

>member
-1 LVKIIIAFMS
+1 MS

-28 QAIEKLVEGIR
+28 QAIEKLVEGIK
-39 KGYRFQTLLGVTGS
+39 KGYKFQTLLGVTGS

-67 KPTLIICH
+67 KPTLVISH

-86 FRDLFPYN
+86 FRDLFPHN

-173 GQNISRKELIKN
+173 NQNISRRELIKN

-214 IDTDYAIRIE
+214 IDTDYAVRIE
-224 FFGDTIDRIYL
+224 FFGDTIEKICL
-235 IDPLLSTKLEE
+235 IDPLLTTKIEDLKT
-246 VESFIF
+246 FIF

-274 ELNERVE
+274 ELKERVE

-286 GKNLEAERLKQ
+286 GKYLEAERLTQ

-320 HLSGR
+320 HLSQR

-397 IIFVSATPTD
+397 IIFVSATPSD
-407 YELSISEQVVEQLIR
+407 YEISVSSQIVEQLIR
-422 PTGLIDP
+422 PTGLVDP
-429 EVEVRKSSGQ
+429 EVEVRKSENQ
-439 IEDLI
+439 IENLI
-444 REINERVKRNE
+444 KEINERVKRNE
-455 RILVTTLTKRVA
+455 RVLVTTLTKRVA
-467 EDLATYLYE
+467 EDLANYLYE
-476 RGIRVRYLHSDIDT
+476 KGIRVRYLHADIDT
-490 IERAKIIRDLRKGEF
+490 IKRAEIIRDLRKGEF

-583 MEYNIKHG
+583 IEYNLKHG

-605 DLPYKDEE
+605 DLPYKEKE
-613 EIETFVK
+613 EIENFVK
-620 ESEKYMDSEYI
+620 ESEKYMNLEYL

-659 KIFELKKRLRILA
+659 KIFELKRKIRTLV
-672 KKERWI
+672 KE
-678 MILSV
+678 
-683 ILNPFVEEKV
+683 K
-693 NLKKFQLG
+693 
-701 GKNQLEIISKTPGG
+701 
-715 RGINAA
+715 
-721 RFIKK
+721 
-726 LGGDVSVLSIIGGK
+726 
-740 NGEFIK
+740 
-746 ECLNLEKIDFDYV
+746 
-759 LSDEENPLHLEI
+759 
-771 FDERGVETDFFEK
+771 
-784 DPVIAPID
+784 
-792 VKNFEDKFREKVK
+792 
-805 DYNIVLLTDGTPN
+805 
-818 GICKDIFKHL
+818 
-828 IQISKDNEKIVIFDA
+828 
-843 KGEMLKEGLK
+843 
-853 AEPFIARIDKEDFD
+853 
-867 FLTGSNFI
+867 
-875 SLIKRF
+875 
-881 KSFND
+881 
-886 FKPEYLII
+886 
-894 TVDKGNLIFNYE
+894 
-906 DKFFNLLSKDILKDV
+906 
-921 PNEYVKDLF
+921 
-930 IASLSYYLDEGVNFF
+930 
-945 DSLKYSFYISTK
+945 
-957 SVNNFVKPKNIV
+957 
-969 EVEKE
+969 
-974 IVLREI
+974 

>member
-1 LVKIIIAFMS
+1 MS

-28 QAIEKLVEGIR
+28 QAIEKLVEGIK
-39 KGYRFQTLLGVTGS
+39 KGYKFQTLLGVTGS

-67 KPTLIICH
+67 KPTLVISH

-86 FRDLFPYN
+86 FRDLFPHN

-119 EKDADINEDLVKLR
+119 EKDADVNEDLVKLR

-173 GQNISRKELIKN
+173 NQNISRRELIKN

-214 IDTDYAIRIE
+214 IDTDYAVRIE
-224 FFGDTIDRIYL
+224 FFGDTIEKICL
-235 IDPLLSTKLEE
+235 IDPLLTTKIEDLKT
-246 VESFIF
+246 FIF

-274 ELNERVE
+274 ELKERVE

-286 GKNLEAERLKQ
+286 GKYLEAERLTQ

-320 HLSGR
+320 HLSQR

-397 IIFVSATPTD
+397 IIFVSATPSD
-407 YELSISEQVVEQLIR
+407 YEISVSSQIVEQLIR
-422 PTGLIDP
+422 PTGLVDP
-429 EVEVRKSSGQ
+429 EVEVRKSENQ
-439 IEDLI
+439 IENLI
-444 REINERVKRNE
+444 KEINERVKRNE
-455 RILVTTLTKRVA
+455 RVLVTTLTKRVA
-467 EDLATYLYE
+467 EDLANYLYE
-476 RGIRVRYLHSDIDT
+476 KGIRVRYLHADIDT
-490 IERAKIIRDLRKGEF
+490 IKRAEIIRDLRKGEF

-583 MEYNIKHG
+583 IEYNLKHG

-605 DLPYKDEE
+605 DLPYKEKE
-613 EIETFVK
+613 EIEIFVK
-620 ESEKYMDSEYI
+620 ESEKYMNLEYL

-659 KIFELKKRLRILA
+659 KIFELKRKIRTLV
-672 KKERWI
+672 KE
-678 MILSV
+678 
-683 ILNPFVEEKV
+683 K
-693 NLKKFQLG
+693 
-701 GKNQLEIISKTPGG
+701 
-715 RGINAA
+715 
-721 RFIKK
+721 
-726 LGGDVSVLSIIGGK
+726 
-740 NGEFIK
+740 
-746 ECLNLEKIDFDYV
+746 
-759 LSDEENPLHLEI
+759 
-771 FDERGVETDFFEK
+771 
-784 DPVIAPID
+784 
-792 VKNFEDKFREKVK
+792 
-805 DYNIVLLTDGTPN
+805 
-818 GICKDIFKHL
+818 
-828 IQISKDNEKIVIFDA
+828 
-843 KGEMLKEGLK
+843 
-853 AEPFIARIDKEDFD
+853 
-867 FLTGSNFI
+867 
-875 SLIKRF
+875 
-881 KSFND
+881 
-886 FKPEYLII
+886 
-894 TVDKGNLIFNYE
+894 
-906 DKFFNLLSKDILKDV
+906 
-921 PNEYVKDLF
+921 
-930 IASLSYYLDEGVNFF
+930 
-945 DSLKYSFYISTK
+945 
-957 SVNNFVKPKNIV
+957 
-969 EVEKE
+969 
-974 IVLREI
+974 